1 MKGVEYA
8 YYFCKN
14 KGCLLYCKYFLLNLA
29 DLWSASGHILKQ
41 RFQALI
47 FTDKIYYE
55 NKVFETTATALIF
68 RYLSA
73 KNRLQS

>member
-14 KGCLLYCKYFLLNLA
+14 KGCLLYCKYFLLSLA

-47 FTDKIYYE
+47 FTDNIYYE
-55 NKVFETTATALIF
+55 NEVFETTLTALIF
-68 RYLSA
+68 KYLRA

>member
-8 YYFCKN
+8 HYFCKN

-29 DLWSASGHILKQ
+29 GLWSASGHILKQ

-47 FTDKIYYE
+47 F
-55 NKVFETTATALIF
+55 
-68 RYLSA
+68 
-73 KNRLQS
+73 NR